1 MHEFLFLRTDSGRY
15 LALSLSLSLS
25 LSLALSLSLS
35 HMPFLLALGEPIP
48 YIPVLI

>member
-15 LALSLSLSLS
+15 LALSLSLS